1 VKLLLLLYAMKGRNT
16 VGVAGDG
23 IVSTGVCFVG
33 GSENSTDLEVS
44 GGCAIDQLLSLTV

>member
-1 VKLLLLLYAMKGRNT
+1 VKLLLLLCAMKGRSS
-16 VGVAGDG
+16 VGVVGDG

-33 GSENSTDLEVS
+33 GSENSTDLEVG